1 MKQKL
6 LAVLVLAAVLLAG
19 CGARGPEYITVG
31 EETYP
36 ADIQQLDLR
45 DKAIT
50 AVEYEQLR
58 AALPGCEIL
67 WNLSFQG
74 LSLPMDT
81 QELEVNA
88 LTTEG
93 LDDLCYLQNLNRITI
108 GTCPEMDV
116 LAALNAVLP
125 DCEVRYN
132 VTIGSQTLPMDITAA
147 ELSAGELGEALERI
161 AYLPALTEVT
171 VTDAVTDLEAMA
183 ALKEAY
189 PEVSFRFTFL
199 LFDVELSSDAAE
211 VDLSGIEMESVDAV
225 EAALPLFSGLER
237 LILCDTGLP
246 SEELDAMWKRH
257 PETRVI
263 WNVKVGYSW
272 LRTDTTTL
280 MPFKL
285 GYDGLEGVEM
295 KDKDMTEVKYL
306 TDMVCMDLG
315 HQGMTNIEFVRYMPN
330 LKYLI
335 IADTPVTDLSPLGEL
350 KNLEYLEA
358 FLNGITDISPLAG
371 CTGLRDLNLCYN
383 DITDI
388 SPLLELP
395 NLENIWLSSNWG
407 LTDEQ
412 RQQVKDTFPEAK
424 IVFMTK
430 SSTGEGWRDLPRY
443 YEQRNLLGM
452 GYMVG

>member
-45 DKAIT
+45 DKTIT

-171 VTDAVTDLEAMA
+171 VTDTVTDLEAMVA
-183 ALKEAY
+183 VKEAY

-199 LFDVELSSDAAE
+199 LFDAELSSDAAE

-246 SEELDAMWKRH
+246 SEELDH
-257 PETRVI
+257 
-263 WNVKVGYSW
+263 
-272 LRTDTTTL
+272 
-280 MPFKL
+280 
-285 GYDGLEGVEM
+285 
-295 KDKDMTEVKYL
+295 
-306 TDMVCMDLG
+306 
-315 HQGMTNIEFVRYMPN
+315 
-330 LKYLI
+330 
-335 IADTPVTDLSPLGEL
+335 
-350 KNLEYLEA
+350 
-358 FLNGITDISPLAG
+358 
-371 CTGLRDLNLCYN
+371 
-383 DITDI
+383 
-388 SPLLELP
+388 
-395 NLENIWLSSNWG
+395 
-407 LTDEQ
+407 
-412 RQQVKDTFPEAK
+412 
-424 IVFMTK
+424 
-430 SSTGEGWRDLPRY
+430 
-443 YEQRNLLGM
+443 
-452 GYMVG
+452 